1 MLDEME
7 DELEK
12 AEGNL
17 TYVTKKTQEL
27 IKKSGGKRNCILIAC
42 LIVLVIILLFLIM
55 YA

>member
-1 MLDEME
+1 MLDELD

-27 IKKSGGKRNCILIAC
+27 IKKSGGKRNCILIVC
-42 LIVLVIILLFLIM
+42 LSVLVIILLFLIIN
-55 YA
+55 A